1 MPATIRASCL
11 IGGLREAP
19 QCDSARLDDRR
30 PGRDGTIVS
39 PRRPPTLAVR
49 AHLEARDIVLA
60 HRAGVAIGEARRPR
74 TPRIDEDGA
83 GREAV
88 RFAQE
93 TRQPGRL
100 RLARL
105 ARLSRPCRIAGAG
118 GAGSNGEGE
127 TRPHDD
133 RDDASV
139 HDLTSFAVSGGSEAI
154 RHGGSTGFRGDLAL
168 SLIHISEP
176 TRLGM
181 MSYAV
186 FSLK

>member
-30 PGRDGTIVS
+30 PGRDGTIGT

-60 HRAGVAIGEARRPR
+60 YRAGVAFGEARRPR

-88 RFAQE
+88 RCAQE
-93 TRQPGRL
+93 TRRPGRL
-100 RLARL
+100 HLARL

-118 GAGSNGEGE
+118 GAGSNG
-127 TRPHDD
+127 
-133 RDDASV
+133 DASSRSSWGRVSPSV
-139 HDLTSFAVSGGSEAI
+139 HDLTSLAVTGGSGAI
-154 RHGGSTGFRGDLAL
+154 RHVGSTGFRGDLAW
-168 SLIHISEP
+168 P
-176 TRLGM
+176 TREWC
-181 MSYAV
+181 
-186 FSLK
+186 

>member
-1 MPATIRASCL
+1 MASLECPSRSAHRVSSEGYERRRNATPPGWTTGGQGETGPSC
-11 IGGLREAP
+11 
-19 QCDSARLDDRR
+19 R
-30 PGRDGTIVS
+30 PGD
-39 PRRPPTLAVR
+39 PRLSAVR

-93 TRQPGRL
+93 TRRPGRL

-127 TRPHDD
+127 ARPMTIEMTR
-133 RDDASV
+133 R
-139 HDLTSFAVSGGSEAI
+139 FMI
-154 RHGGSTGFRGDLAL
+154 
-168 SLIHISEP
+168 
-176 TRLGM
+176 
-181 MSYAV
+181 
-186 FSLK
+186 